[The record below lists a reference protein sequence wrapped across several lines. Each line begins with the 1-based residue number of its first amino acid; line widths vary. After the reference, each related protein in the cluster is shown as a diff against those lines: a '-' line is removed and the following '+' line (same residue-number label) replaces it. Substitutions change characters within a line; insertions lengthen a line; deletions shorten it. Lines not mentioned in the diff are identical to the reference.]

1 MTPFDVKFVPTTF
14 MVTALEPALIVCGRT
29 ALMLGAP
36 SGSTNAPPHPK
47 KKRQAVIPILAPIA
61 FKMLKTLL

>member
-1 MTPFDVKFVPTTF
+1 